1 MLHAP
6 VKLSIANP
14 LGFAEGSAAD
24 PFARE
29 ALAVAGVG
37 TWRIDMVSRLAT
49 YDALTSQIL
58 GGPAEERCEPALAP
72 VHPADLALVEANL
85 QGSFKTGAIHDVEF
99 RIIKADGTIRW
110 VRAIARPPAPGWE
123 DPHWVDGIIYDI
135 TESMELRLAQQE
147 SERAMRTLINNLPG
161 VAYRSSSA
169 APWTMLFCSE
179 AVEALLG
186 YSAPELVEGKR
197 SWGEFAHPA
206 DLPVIEAEVAKA
218 IAAGEQFTLQY
229 RFVHRD
235 GSIRWIQE
243 KGVEV
248 RDPEGNPLWIEG
260 FIWDISEQRS
270 ALEKLRWT
278 ASHDSL
284 TGLPNRSLFQERL
297 EKNLRRCSASG
308 ERLAV
313 LLLDVDDF
321 KQINDMMGHDAGD
334 ALLQEFGSRIKDAA
348 GRDGFVARLSGDEFA
363 MIVRG
368 GGEAA
373 INAAAMRVLDEL
385 ERPFQ
390 YGRALLDCHA
400 SIGAAFYP
408 SHGKDRSEL
417 IKNADMALY
426 AAKAE
431 GGGKLRLFEPHLRA
445 EMQQRASGLSLA
457 RRAVRE
463 DWIVPH
469 YQAKVDLG
477 TGRIAG
483 FEALLR
489 WLHPQR
495 GMQYPQSIAPAFEDF
510 QVGTAISARMIEK
523 VCRDAAS
530 WLEREL
536 AFGHIAVNVS
546 AGDFRRG
553 DFADTLLARM
563 REFGL
568 RPDHIQVEVTETVF
582 MGRGASYV
590 ESALK
595 ALSREG
601 VAIAL
606 DDFGTGYASLSH
618 LKQFPVNILKIDR
631 SFVRHVDTNS
641 DHAAIVRAVI
651 NLGRNLGIATV
662 AEGIESRIEAERLR
676 EWGCDQGQGYL
687 FGRAVTA
694 DRASTLYL
702 ADFQTDEPLAALA

>member
-14 LGFAEGSAAD
+14 LGFAEGSSAD

-37 TWRIDMVSRLAT
+37 TWRIDMVSSLAT
-49 YDALTSQIL
+49 YDALTSHIL
-58 GGPAEERCEPALAP
+58 GWPATERQEPALAP
-72 VHPADLALVEANL
+72 VHPGDRALVEANL
-85 QGSFKTGAIHDVEF
+85 QSSFKTGAIHDVEF
-99 RIIKADGTIRW
+99 RIIRPDGAVRW
-110 VRAIARPPAPGWE
+110 VRAIARPPAQGWGN
-123 DPHWVDGIIYDI
+123 PRWVDGILYDI

-161 VAYRSSSA
+161 VAYRCA
-169 APWTMLFCSE
+169 CTVPWSMLFCSE
-179 AVEALLG
+179 GVEALTG
-186 YSAPELVEGKR
+186 YSATELTEGKMT
-197 SWGEFAHPA
+197 WAEFAHPDDFA
-206 DLPVIEAEVAKA
+206 AVEAAVAKA
-218 IAAGEQFTLQY
+218 VTAGEQFNVQY

-243 KGVEV
+243 KGIEV
-248 RDPEGNPLWIEG
+248 RDADGTPLWLEG
-260 FIWDISEQRS
+260 FIWDITEQRS
-270 ALEKLRWT
+270 ALEQLRWT

-284 TGLPNRSLFQERL
+284 TSLPNRSLFQERL
-297 EKNLRRCSASG
+297 EAELRRCRASC

-321 KQINDMMGHDAGD
+321 KQINDTMGHDAGD
-334 ALLQEFGSRIKDAA
+334 ALLREFGSRIKEAA
-348 GRDGFVARLSGDEFA
+348 GDGGFVARLSGDEFA

-368 GGEAA
+368 AGLAG
-373 INAAAMRVLDEL
+373 INAAAERVLEQL

-390 YGRALLDCHA
+390 YGKALLDCHA
-400 SIGAAFYP
+400 SIGAALYP
-408 SHGKDRSEL
+408 SHGTNRGDL

-431 GGGKLRLFEPHLRA
+431 GGGKLRLFEPQFRA

-457 RRAVRE
+457 RCALRE

-469 YQAKVDLG
+469 YQAKVDLA

-489 WLHPQR
+489 WFHPQR
-495 GMQYPQSIAPAFEDF
+495 GVQYPQTIAPAFEDF
-510 QVGTAISARMIEK
+510 QIATAISTRMIEK
-523 VCRDAAS
+523 ICRDAIS
-530 WLEREL
+530 WLEQDL
-536 AFGHIAVNVS
+536 SFGHVALNVS

-553 DFADTLLARM
+553 DFAEMLLARM

-582 MGRGASYV
+582 VGRGASYV

-595 ALSREG
+595 TLSREG
-601 VAIAL
+601 VVIAL

-618 LKQFPVNILKIDR
+618 LKQFPVNVIKIDQ
-631 SFVRHVDTNS
+631 SFVRDVDTDA

-651 NLGRNLGIATV
+651 NLGRNLGIRTV
-662 AEGIESRIEAERLR
+662 AEGIETEVEAERLR
-676 EWGCDQGQGYL
+676 EWGCDYGQGYL
-687 FGRAVTA
+687 FGRAVAA
-694 DRASTLYL
+694 DEAAALCVEGVPSG
-702 ADFQTDEPLAALA
+702 EPLAAFG